1 MVGSILRGIVLLV
14 LGGLVGAGL
23 VWKEWVAEKL
33 SAQTVAAVVTTG
45 QEVVL
50 RQVVTNYVDR
60 VKTIKV
66 QGETKIK
73 EVPIY
78 VTAQDDAAC
87 SINAGFVRLWNAANA
102 GATISPDPS
111 GADAAPSGVSLSDTA
126 AQHAREATYTRQL
139 EEQVIGLQDAI
150 QGVLAVAAAAAKQ

>member
-1 MVGSILRGIVLLV
+1 MAGILRALILLV
-14 LGGLVGAGL
+14 AGGLVGAGL
-23 VWKEWVAEKL
+23 VWKEWAAEKR
-33 SAQTVAAVVTTG
+33 SAQTVAQVVTAG
-45 QEVVL
+45 QDVVL

-66 QGETKIK
+66 QGETRIK

-102 GATISPDPS
+102 GATISPDPG

-126 AQHAREATYTRQL
+126 AQHDREATYTHQL
-139 EEQVIGLQDAI
+139 EEQLIALQDAVS
-150 QGVLAVAAAAAKQ
+150 GVLEVAAAAAKQ